1 MHQESFIT
9 AVEALYVYSQLGSK
23 GEVFTIG

>member
-9 AVEALYVYSQLGSK
+9 AVEVLYVYSQLGFE